1 MAINAN
7 AQGVVTG
14 KFTIPNGVQAGS
26 KQVLM
31 RGSGGSTAE
40 AVFVGEGTLVTNILQ
55 KVTRVTTQR
64 YDPLA
69 QTFTLTED
77 RQIGGIDLF
86 VTAVGSTPI
95 TVQIRETQVG
105 FPNQTILAE
114 AVLQPNQISV
124 GNWNRFV
131 FHDALRALANVEY
144 AIVVMC
150 TDATGAVAI
159 AELGKWD
166 ASNNQWVTQQPYTVG
181 VMLSS
186 SNASTW
192 TAHQDRDLAFR
203 LLARS
208 YTQARKEVSLGTVNV
223 ADATDLLVYPMA
235 DNPVTGAD
243 SELTLTLPD
252 GSNIA
257 ATDGQVVRFPSSVT
271 GPVQVKAVLRSTEKA
286 SAVLHPGTQIV
297 SGSAAITADYV
308 SRAIQAD
315 AAGSTVR
322 VIFDANVPSGATVT
336 VHMKGPDVGDTWQ
349 AVPME
354 GQANPVGDNF
364 YEYQHVAENVML
376 SSVQIKLTLTGTA
389 AARPFVSNLRVSV
402 T

>member
-7 AQGVVTG
+7 SQGVVTG
-14 KFTIPNGVQAGS
+14 KFTIPEGVQAGS

-31 RGSGGSTAE
+31 RGAGGSRAE

-105 FPNQTILAE
+105 FPTQTILVE

-124 GNWNRFV
+124 GNWNRFI
-131 FHDALRALANVEY
+131 FQDALRALANVEY

-150 TDATGAVAI
+150 TDSTGAVAI

-203 LLARS
+203 LLGRN
-208 YTQARKEVSLGTVNV
+208 YTQARKEVGLGTVNV
-223 ADATDLLVYPMA
+223 SDATDLLVYPMA

-252 GSNIA
+252 GSNVA

-271 GPVQVKAVLRSTEKA
+271 GPIQVKAVLRSTEKA

-322 VIFDANVPSGATVT
+322 VIYDANVPSGATVT
-336 VHMKGPDVGDTWQ
+336 VHMRGPGEDWEPVAMQ
-349 AVPME
+349 
-354 GQANPVGDNF
+354 GQAIPVGDNF
-364 YEYQHVAENVML
+364 YEYQHVAENVMF
-376 SSVQIKLTLTGTA
+376 SSVQIRLVLTGTA